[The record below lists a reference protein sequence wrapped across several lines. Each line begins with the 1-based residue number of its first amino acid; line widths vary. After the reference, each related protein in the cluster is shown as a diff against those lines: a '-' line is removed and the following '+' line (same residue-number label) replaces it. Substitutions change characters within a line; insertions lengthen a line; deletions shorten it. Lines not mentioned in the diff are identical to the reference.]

1 MNPRLMVFAFLIVSF
16 TRLAVAQDQAVE
28 KQSVESIKKPR
39 EKQQVIAQDLDGS
52 NYQKSQSQRTS
63 GQVVDQAW
71 VSKQSDALLDIIR
84 ILYKGRD
91 ADLKN
96 LEAAQAK
103 MTSEAQIERRI
114 ALIKATLSQNAAK

>member
-1 MNPRLMVFAFLIVSF
+1 MNPRLMVFAFLIVSL

-28 KQSVESIKKPR
+28 KQSVESIKKSR